1 VNVDPETTF
10 TALQQ
15 ALEAL
20 QPQVTQPVK
29 LYLRLAGQK
38 HTYAKHY
45 FTLQPA
51 QLVTTK
57 NDSLSLLNPND
68 LKEQAPEVADWVH
81 SDQYDLEKTPEVTG
95 SVQSTQSLLVEDPV
109 AYPSSFPVLP
119 TSDVETGSTT
129 EPIDHSL
136 TPDSSTDLQ
145 PIPSPE
151 ISENDTTTEE
161 LIDHSLSTD
170 APTDLQP
177 IPSPEISEADN
188 GGTTELIDR
197 SLTPDSSTGLQ
208 PSSTSPEISENNSTT
223 EELIDYSLTIETP
236 TGLQPIPSPE
246 ISEADNGSTAEELID
261 RSPTLDNPTNLQ
273 PSSTYPEIVENGRT
287 TELID
292 RSPTPDSPIDLQQ
305 SLPSP
310 EIVDRKA
317 AHPAQIYSSTTTGK
331 VSKRKLNHTLSLLL
345 VVGGGVVLA
354 AIFTSIYMLTR
365 PCVIGRCKPLQTAQ
379 QLNQGATRMAKSA
392 DSQSELLAAQQQLV
406 AANNS
411 LKQIPRWSGHYQEAQ
426 QLSQSLFNQSAL
438 LNQAIAALQQGARAT
453 QRSQNPP
460 RSALELQTIQALWQ
474 DAIANLAAVPSDSA
488 LFPLA
493 QQKLPAYQTNLK
505 SVNQQLQME
514 QQASKKL
521 ILAQKTALLA
531 KQRQDTAQSWQA
543 WQTAKSN
550 WVSAIDTLATIPKT
564 SAAYK
569 EAQQLLPTYQTQLAT
584 ASDRASK
591 EQMAAKAFSQA
602 ISQAN
607 LAQREQ
613 QQNQFTNAVNNWKQ
627 ALTYAKQ
634 VPSGTLYYKQVQPL
648 ITSYSETIQQAQ
660 AQLKV
665 ANVLQK
671 ARTDLNRTCS
681 SNIRVCTYT
690 VNNKLIVVQLTSG
703 YEQTVERNY
712 IVGKRKGD
720 LSLQAGIAFHY
731 RALRQALEI
740 ISANADIPL
749 QVYEPDGS
757 LIHSYKPQ

>member
-1 VNVDPETTF
+1 MEAAQQEDLHTLGQRLQERLQSAIPYDDALKIGCAISGDGNLVVLSQHSPEVNVDPETTF

-20 QPQVTQPVK
+20 HPQVTQPVK

-51 QLVTTK
+51 QLVTTN

-81 SDQYDLEKTPEVTG
+81 SDQYDLKEKTPEVTD

-136 TPDSSTDLQ
+136 TPDRSTGLQPSST
-145 PIPSPE
+145 SPE
-151 ISENDTTTEE
+151 IAENDSTTEE
-161 LIDHSLSTD
+161 LIDYSLSTD

-177 IPSPEISEADN
+177 IPSPEISEA
-188 GGTTELIDR
+188 E
-197 SLTPDSSTGLQ
+197 
-208 PSSTSPEISENNSTT
+208 
-223 EELIDYSLTIETP
+223 
-236 TGLQPIPSPE
+236 
-246 ISEADNGSTAEELID
+246 NGSTAEELID
-261 RSPTLDNPTNLQ
+261 RSPTLNSPTNLQ
-273 PSSTYPEIVENGRT
+273 QSSTSPEIVENGRA
-287 TELID
+287 TELIE
-292 RSPTPDSPIDLQQ
+292 RNSTPDSPTNLQQ

-426 QLSQSLFNQSAL
+426 QVSQSLFNQSAL

>member
-1 VNVDPETTF
+1 MEAAQQEDLHTLGQRLQERLQSAIPYDALKIGCAISGDGNLVVLSQHSPEVNVDPETTF

-45 FTLQPA
+45 FTLQPV

-68 LKEQAPEVADWVH
+68 LKEQAPEVAEWVD
-81 SDQYDLEKTPEVTG
+81 SDQYDLKEKTPEVTG

-129 EPIDHSL
+129 ELIDHSL
-136 TPDSSTDLQ
+136 TPDSSTNLQ
-145 PIPSPE
+145 SSLPSPE
-151 ISENDTTTEE
+151 IAENDSTTEE
-161 LIDHSLSTD
+161 LIDYSLITD
-170 APTDLQP
+170 APTGLQP
-177 IPSPEISEADN
+177 SLPSPEISEADN
-188 GGTTELIDR
+188 GSTTQELIDRSPTPDNPTNLQPSSTSPEIVENDRTTELIDR
-197 SLTPDSSTGLQ
+197 SLTPDS
-208 PSSTSPEISENNSTT
+208 PN
-223 EELIDYSLTIETP
+223 
-236 TGLQPIPSPE
+236 
-246 ISEADNGSTAEELID
+246 
-261 RSPTLDNPTNLQ
+261 
-273 PSSTYPEIVENGRT
+273 
-287 TELID
+287 
-292 RSPTPDSPIDLQQ
+292 LQQ

-514 QQASKKL
+514 QQASQKL

-550 WVSAIDTLATIPKT
+550 WVSAIDTLTTIPKT

-569 EAQQLLPTYQTQLAT
+569 EAQRLLPTYQTQLAT

-712 IVGKRKGD
+712 IAGKRKGD
-720 LSLQAGIAFHY
+720 LSIQAGIAFHY